1 MSQATGN
8 MDAQEKEVKALS
20 KDIDPTENN
29 IPDSLAEATT
39 VPLEDDELGGTVS
52 EDDIKNKNSR

>member
-8 MDAQEKEVKALS
+8 TDAQEKEIKALS

-39 VPLEDDELGGTVS
+39 VPLEDDELGGTAS
-52 EDDIKNKNSR
+52 EDDVKKKNN

>member
-8 MDAQEKEVKALS
+8 MDAQEKEIKALS

-29 IPDSLAEATT
+29 IPDNLAEATT
-39 VPLEDDELGGTVS
+39 VPLADDELGGTVS